1 MCSFAEMTL
10 YVLSMLEE
18 TPRLGESNRLIHDIQ
33 LLSTSFVAF
42 AFIRRDNER
51 MCIEIKINTIQ

>member
-18 TPRLGESNRLIHDIQ
+18 TPRLGESNMFIHDIQ

-42 AFIRRDNER
+42 ALIRRDNEHI
-51 MCIEIKINTIQ
+51 CIEIKINTIQ